1 MGKLLYIVA
10 VDGSEWGERA
20 AERAINLAQKT
31 HAKVQFLT
39 VMDWSY
45 LQPQSIEGMSMP
57 IPDKET
63 EERLKIDQVLTP
75 LVKKYSDTQVEITTE
90 LLLGDAVTEIL
101 KQVKE
106 MHANMIFVGRQGR
119 SRVVDILLGSVA
131 NKLAHR
137 AGIPIVLVP

>member
-1 MGKLLYIVA
+1 MSKHLYIVA

-20 AERAINLAQKT
+20 ADRAIHLAQKT
-31 HAKVQFLT
+31 QARVQLLT

-45 LQPQSIEGMSMP
+45 LQPQTIEGVAVP

-63 EERLKIDQVLTP
+63 EERHKIDQVLTP

-101 KQVKE
+101 KQIKE

-119 SRVVDILLGSVA
+119 SVFVDMLLGSVA

-137 AGIPIVLVP
+137 VGIPIVLVP

>member
-1 MGKLLYIVA
+1 MSKLLYIVA

-31 HAKVQFLT
+31 HAKVQLLT

-63 EERLKIDQVLTP
+63 EERHQIEQVLTP

-90 LLLGDAVTEIL
+90 LLIGDAVTEIL
-101 KQVKE
+101 KQIKE

-119 SRVVDILLGSVA
+119 SRIVDILLGSVA